1 MEWRLLII
9 TITLVVTYVY
19 VKSYH
24 YWSYNIK
31 VGILIRV
38 IMSTPVQR
46 GTKALDDM
54 RKSIFAQSTRAI
66 ATNPALISEI
76 FTINTPREIELLLTH
91 LQIDIDLP
99 ANTAIKKYIID
110 YGDDYLTSPVP
121 THASSLDGLSMTYF
135 SPGVRALAMGF
146 QLDSDQYVIG
156 LTTIAS

>member
-1 MEWRLLII
+1 MEWRLLLI

-19 VKSYH
+19 VKSHH

-38 IMSTPVQR
+38 MSTPIQR
-46 GTKALDDM
+46 GTKALDEM
-54 RKSIFAQSTRAI
+54 RKSIFDQSTRAI

-99 ANTAIKKYIID
+99 SNIAIKRVSRYIHTYVAIYII
-110 YGDDYLTSPVP
+110 
-121 THASSLDGLSMTYF
+121 
-135 SPGVRALAMGF
+135 
-146 QLDSDQYVIG
+146 I
-156 LTTIAS
+156 